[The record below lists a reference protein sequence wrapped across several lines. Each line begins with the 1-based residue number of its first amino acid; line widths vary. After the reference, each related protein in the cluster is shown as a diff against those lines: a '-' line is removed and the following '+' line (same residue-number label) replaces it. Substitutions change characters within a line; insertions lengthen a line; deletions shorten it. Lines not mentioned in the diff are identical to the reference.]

1 MARRTILL
9 LAFWLAAVSVGAAS
23 LKATNRFTIHNGDG
37 QAKEFVKVWLGD
49 AAVGGRSLRGLLSED
64 GDAPER
70 WYILGAQ
77 IKSSTGGGYLAYDPE
92 GKSNRVFL
100 SREAGKGTD
109 WTISL
114 EHPAG
119 VDPAIERGTIAAY
132 WGPMSG
138 WSLDIEEVKEKPKDG
153 GEPVTVRR
161 LVLSKKPRHPFVA
174 DRICQ

>member
-9 LAFWLAAVSVGAAS
+9 LALWLAAASVGVAS
-23 LKATNRFTIHNGDG
+23 LKATARFTIHNRDG
-37 QAKEFVKVWLGD
+37 QPQEFVKVWLGD

-64 GDAPER
+64 RDAPER
-70 WYILGAQ
+70 WYVLGSQ

-109 WTISL
+109 WAISL
-114 EHPAG
+114 EHFDREEQAR
-119 VDPAIERGTIAAY
+119 ERGTLAAY
-132 WGPMSG
+132 WGPMAG
-138 WSLDIEEVKEKPKDG
+138 WSLDIEEVKENREDG
-153 GEPVTVRR
+153 GDPVSVRR